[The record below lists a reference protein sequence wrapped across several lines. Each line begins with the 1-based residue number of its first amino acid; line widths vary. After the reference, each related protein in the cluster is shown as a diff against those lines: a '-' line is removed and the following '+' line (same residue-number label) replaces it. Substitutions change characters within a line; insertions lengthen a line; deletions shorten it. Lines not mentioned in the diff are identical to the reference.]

1 MPLHPPTVYE
11 AWCHQRG
18 YVSLI
23 QEIGGWKVQ
32 AGESF
37 GVVHLVGYFD
47 SVDEMERAFD
57 TSKGARELRVSAKEW
72 KFK

>member
-47 SVDEMERAFD
+47 SVDEMER
-57 TSKGARELRVSAKEW
+57 GV
-72 KFK
+72 